1 MCFARPKMPSPSVV
15 NQPAPMA
22 PPPPTPL
29 AEEVEDKKK
38 KNKGMGVKRTGTSS
52 LTIRRP
58 SVNLPS
64 GGSGANVNY

>member
-1 MCFARPKMPSPSVV
+1 MCIGRPKMPSPQII

-29 AEEVEDKKK
+29 AEEVEDKR
-38 KNKGMGVKRTGTSS
+38 KNKKDSRRRGTSS

>member
-1 MCFARPKMPSPSVV
+1 MCLSRPKMPSPAMI

-29 AEEVEDKKK
+29 AEEVKSKKK
-38 KNKGMGVKRTGTSS
+38 KGTSAKRSGTSS

-58 SVNLPS
+58 SVNLPT
-64 GGSGANVNY
+64 GGSGTNINY

>member
-1 MCFARPKMPSPSVV
+1 
-15 NQPAPMA
+15 MA

-29 AEEVEDKKK
+29 AEEVESKKK
-38 KNKGMGVKRTGTSS
+38 KKGIGAKRSGTSS

>member
-1 MCFARPKMPSPSVV
+1 MCIGRPKMPTP
-15 NQPAPMA
+15 QAPPMV

-29 AEEVEDKKK
+29 AEEVKDKR
-38 KNKGMGVKRTGTSS
+38 KNKKDPRRRGTSS

-58 SVNLPS
+58 SVNLPT

>member
-1 MCFARPKMPSPSVV
+1 MPTP
-15 NQPAPMA
+15 QAPPMV

-29 AEEVEDKKK
+29 AEEVKDKR
-38 KNKGMGVKRTGTSS
+38 KNKKDPRRRGTSS

-58 SVNLPS
+58 SVNLPT

>member
-1 MCFARPKMPSPSVV
+1 MCIGRPKMPSPQIV

-29 AEEVEDKKK
+29 AEEVASKKK
-38 KNKGMGVKRTGTSS
+38 KKGIGAKRSGTSS

>member
-1 MCFARPKMPSPSVV
+1 
-15 NQPAPMA
+15 MA
-22 PPPPTPL
+22 PPPPTPV
-29 AEEVEDKKK
+29 AEEVEDRRKKRK
-38 KNKGMGVKRTGTSS
+38 DTTRRGTSA

>member
-1 MCFARPKMPSPSVV
+1 MCIGSPRMPSPT
-15 NQPAPMA
+15 PPPMA

-29 AEEVEDKKK
+29 AEDVDDKR
-38 KNKGMGVKRTGTSS
+38 KNKKDPRRRGTSS

-64 GGSGANVNY
+64 GGSGANINY

>member
-1 MCFARPKMPSPSVV
+1 MCLSRPKMPSPAMI

-29 AEEVEDKKK
+29 AEEVKSKKK
-38 KNKGMGVKRTGTSS
+38 KETKAKRSGTSS

-58 SVNLPS
+58 SVNVSS
-64 GGSGANVNY
+64 GDSGANINNY